1 MRDYYCCPYK
11 ENFMCHT
18 WINLVI
24 KENIEFFFSCIS
36 VKLYLEV

>member
-24 KENIEFFFSCIS
+24 KENIEFFFLVS
-36 VKLYLEV
+36 LLNFT

>member
-11 ENFMCHT
+11 ENFMCHI

-24 KENIEFFFSCIS
+24 KENIEFFFLVS
-36 VKLYLEV
+36 LLNFT